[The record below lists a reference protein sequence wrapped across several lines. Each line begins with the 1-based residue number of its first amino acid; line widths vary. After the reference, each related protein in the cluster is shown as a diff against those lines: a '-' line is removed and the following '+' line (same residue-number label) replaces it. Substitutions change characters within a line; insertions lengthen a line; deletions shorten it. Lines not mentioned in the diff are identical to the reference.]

1 MSDFTWIVLFAAGGY
16 LLALFLGMLKS
27 AIADSIRKT
36 GHKKQLKA
44 YNPASEKK
52 IKRENEASSSI
63 EDSEGDGL
71 ILFDDVLFP
80 PELPEDYE
88 DK

>member
-16 LLALFLGMLKS
+16 LLAIFLGILKS
-27 AIADSIRKT
+27 AIDVSLRKT
-36 GHKKQLKA
+36 RRKKQLKVCG
-44 YNPASEKK
+44 PALKHKTIGEND
-52 IKRENEASSSI
+52 KRLSI

>member
-16 LLALFLGMLKS
+16 LLAIFLGILKS
-27 AIADSIRKT
+27 AIDVSLRKT
-36 GHKKQLKA
+36 RRKKQLKVCG
-44 YNPASEKK
+44 PALKHKTTGEND
-52 IKRENEASSSI
+52 KRLSI

-80 PELPEDYE
+80 PELPEDYK